1 MQNATISIL
10 NRTTAESAGG
20 VQIAA
25 PGGDGSRRGFAD
37 VMLEGTDKKDSLSSV
52 SDQNVKKKALDGGQI
67 PGRLRSDINPAMD
80 PQGWIAVNI
89 ADRPIAK
96 NAADSIEGVRQASLT
111 VNDGVLIQG
120 ESSGLQIPAAKRGDA
135 AISGTAL
142 VQPDTTAEAISAIP
156 IHESVP
162 KSQSFA
168 QIEGS
173 QIGGSQVG
181 LAVASPAMSETGSAL
196 AANAPPAK
204 ESVALPQLAKQISPK
219 TGQPFQAGP
228 TGDLVAEGMAK
239 TKSDRRSE
247 AELRPLPLAETQP
260 KTVPVPSQNTESQ
273 KAERILV
280 APTGGAAQENSLR
293 AAFGEGKPAD
303 KLATPLPAVG
313 TAVTPQQTAQQV
325 LSASLAPSFFRPS
338 EGSTNGLAQANNG
351 EAPRPKQD
359 LQQTIANATI
369 QPGQLQATSK
379 PAGWSQRPD
388 ASIPTSSPEAKPSE
402 ALGSVVGAN
411 TTPLR
416 EAGRLGPVEI
426 ASPTNPA
433 GSNVGM
439 LDIAPQPFS
448 QMGELQPSSANASLS
463 TQAGSGAPDQPLAR
477 HVAQQLANAAHN
489 PPSGPV
495 GLTLSPEELGRV
507 HLMFKNDNG
516 SLTVSLA
523 TERPETLDLMRRH
536 IETLTQELRNIG
548 YREVN
553 ISFGQERAGQGS
565 FQSGAQQ
572 QAGDNMVSERPENEP
587 PAIKIE
593 RPTSPIL
600 SVGPGGGIDL
610 RL

>member
-10 NRTTAESAGG
+10 NRTTAGSSGG
-20 VQIAA
+20 VYIAV
-25 PGGDGSRRGFAD
+25 PEGDGSRLGFAD
-37 VMLEGTDKKDSLSSV
+37 VMLEATDKEDTSPSA
-52 SDQNVKKKALDGGQI
+52 SDQNMEKEALDSEQI
-67 PGRLRSDINPAMD
+67 QSRIRTDTNSAVG
-80 PQGWIAVNI
+80 PQGWIAFNI
-89 ADRPIAK
+89 TDRPLAK
-96 NAADSIEGVRQASLT
+96 NAVDSIEGMSQAPLIVKGGILT
-111 VNDGVLIQG
+111 QG
-120 ESSGLQIPAAKRGDA
+120 ESSGVQMPAAKSGDT

-142 VQPDTTAEAISAIP
+142 VQTSTTVEVISAIP
-156 IHESVP
+156 IHESLS
-162 KSQSFA
+162 KSQSFT
-168 QIEGS
+168 
-173 QIGGSQVG
+173 QIGVSQVG
-181 LAVASPAMSETGSAL
+181 FGATSPAVPETGGDLAVNSSPTIEG
-196 AANAPPAK
+196 AN
-204 ESVALPQLAKQISPK
+204 QGQFTQQISSK
-219 TGQPFQAGP
+219 TGRPLQAGP
-228 TGDLVAEGMAK
+228 AGDLGAEGMAK
-239 TKSDRRSE
+239 TKPDRRPE

-260 KTVPVPSQNTESQ
+260 KTVPVPSQNTEIS
-273 KAERILV
+273 KAERVLI
-280 APTGGAAQENSLR
+280 APTGGAAQENPQR

-303 KLATPLPAVG
+303 KLAVPLPATG
-313 TAVTPQQTAQQV
+313 TTAMPQQTAQQV
-325 LSASLAPSFFRPS
+325 FSASLAPSFARPS
-338 EGSTNGLAQANNG
+338 EGGTNGLAQANNG
-351 EAPRPKQD
+351 EASHLKQD
-359 LQQTIANATI
+359 IQQSIANATI

-388 ASIPTSSPEAKPSE
+388 ASIAINSPEAKPSE
-402 ALGSVVGAN
+402 ALRSVVGAN

-416 EAGRLGPVEI
+416 EAGRLGPAEI

-433 GSNVGM
+433 GPNAGM
-439 LDIAPQPFS
+439 LEVALQPFS
-448 QMGELQPSSANASLS
+448 QMSELQPPSANASLS

-477 HVAQQLANAAHN
+477 HVAQQLANVAHT
-489 PPSGPV
+489 PPPGPV

-507 HLMFKNDNG
+507 HLMFKNENG

-553 ISFGQERAGQGS
+553 ISFGQERAGQRS